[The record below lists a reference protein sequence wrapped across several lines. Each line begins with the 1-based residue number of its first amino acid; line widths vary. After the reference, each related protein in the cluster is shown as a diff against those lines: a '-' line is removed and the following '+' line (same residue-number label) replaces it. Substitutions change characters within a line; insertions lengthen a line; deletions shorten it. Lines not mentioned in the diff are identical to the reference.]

1 MRNVLICFLVSLFSS
16 GQTTVE
22 KIDNQWVLKVDGKPF
37 DIKGA
42 TWGYDKDVGNYD
54 AYMKNL
60 KYLGVNSLR
69 LWATGENTPA
79 LMDAAHANGIKVMVG
94 IWMRHGRPGME
105 DDDSF
110 DYITNKEGMEDQYNN
125 AIKVVNTYKNH
136 PATLAWGIGNEVY
149 LNMATDEEKLVYS
162 KFLERVCSAIKQI
175 DSNHPIASTEAWTFG
190 MDWWKEYVP
199 SLDVYGLNAYGA
211 GANFLQEEMQ
221 KRNIDKPYII
231 TEFGVMGE
239 WDAPED
245 KNGVKVE
252 PSDSQKYD
260 AIANG
265 YKDWIVNKSNCLGVY
280 VFHYSNGTDF
290 GGVWLMTH
298 FNGSYRPQY
307 WAIRKAYTGN
317 SPENYVPEINSF
329 TLPDGVYDSETWVP
343 VSLQI
348 SDKENESLEVS
359 FGYNHRVGSRR
370 YRNQLLP
377 LESRGSLSDGF
388 EIQMPKVD
396 GGIKVYAFVKDT
408 YNNMGIASTSI
419 VVKDENASKKKFLVP
434 KVELPFYVYKDDI
447 DVPYFASAYM
457 GNYDAL
463 EIDLEH
469 TAEHYSGTTSMLI
482 HYKERSGWYGIG
494 LVDPAN
500 DWGDILGGYDI
511 SRAKTF
517 SFWAKSD
524 FGGVYAKVGFGLIG
538 KDKTYPDSAIE
549 AKEIELDSNWKKF
562 TIKVKKA
569 DLSCIRS
576 GFVLFAQAYGSP
588 HKIYIDD
595 IVFE

>member
-1 MRNVLICFLVSLFSS
+1 MRNVLICFLVSLFSF

-69 LWATGENTPA
+69 LWAPGEHTPA

-199 SLDVYGLNAYGA
+199 SLDIYGLNAYGA
-211 GANFLQEEMQ
+211 GANFLQKEMQ

-280 VFHYSNGTDF
+280 VFHYSNGADF

-359 FGYNHRVGSRR
+359 FGYNNRVGSRR
-370 YRNQLLP
+370 YRNQLPP

-434 KVELPFYVYKDDI
+434 KVELPFFVYKDDI

-469 TAEHYSGTTSMLI
+469 TEEHYSGATSMLI
-482 HYKERSGWYGIG
+482 HFKECSGWYGVG

-511 SRAKTF
+511 SGAKTF

-538 KDKTYPDSAIE
+538 EDKTYPDSAIE